1 MEQDPEKSV
10 GNIVQP
16 PDLSQEVL
24 DDPLPC
30 IIEQINR
37 FRSKIPEAC
46 QELFDKVKESYQVNF
61 IDFNTLGKEVYPT
74 DIQVKYMANLYLKE
88 RVVGQLYIPHL
99 EFDDDINEKFS
110 STLGSHLC
118 SCMNASD
125 ADGQAAF
132 DLFREEAG
140 YSMCA
145 GYYLP
150 NVTKIAK
157 GFEKELV
164 QLFLLEE
171 IIMKEGKD
179 LGALMEPQTKFFYSG
194 TSKQK
199 SGSLMDHRYLSCFL
213 HIELEVGENSS
224 ARVKGILIILIDK
237 SVVEMKAMAIKNEK
251 IALNNQTS
259 KTKQERYV
267 HTSGYLERMK
277 KYENLYSSKPKY
289 DEKVL
294 HQLFLRLDIDGDGM
308 LGKEDLWNFCQKH
321 KIIIKKEVEPGNSL
335 GYR

>member
-10 GNIVQP
+10 GNLVQP
-16 PDLSQEVL
+16 PDLSQEVI
-24 DDPLPC
+24 DDPLPSL
-30 IIEQINR
+30 IEQINR

-46 QELFDKVKESYQVNF
+46 QELFDKVKDSYQVNF
-61 IDFNTLGKEVYPT
+61 IDFNTLGKEVSPT
-74 DIQVKYMANLYLKE
+74 DIQVKYIANLYLKE

-118 SCMNASD
+118 SCMNTSD
-125 ADGQAAF
+125 ADGQSAF
-132 DLFREEAG
+132 DSFRKESG
-140 YSMCA
+140 YSMAAC
-145 GYYLP
+145 YYLP

-171 IIMKEGKD
+171 IIMKEGGD

-194 TSKQK
+194 SSKQK
-199 SGSLMDHRYLSCFL
+199 PGSLMDHRYSSCFV
-213 HIELEVGENSS
+213 HIELEVEANSS
-224 ARVKGILIILIDK
+224 ARVKGILIVLIDK
-237 SVVEMKAMAIKNEK
+237 SVVEMKAIAIKNEK
-251 IALNNQTS
+251 LAQNNQTI
-259 KTKQERYV
+259 KPKQERYV
-267 HTSGYLERMK
+267 HTTGYLERMK
-277 KYENLYSSKPKY
+277 KYQNLYSSKPKY

-308 LGKEDLWNFCQKH
+308 VGKDDLWNFCRMH
-321 KIIIKKEVEPGNSL
+321 KVIIKKEVVTSNHI
-335 GYR
+335 GY